1 MTPEEQKELDEKVR
15 KKIEDDKVEEA
26 GSCSAGII
34 YLGAIIYP
42 FVIIGLAGD
51 DFDFAAKIVI
61 GTWVITFCI
70 SCIISY
76 LIRKKN
82 LLKKDNL
89 RKKMVRYY
97 LLGFFVML
105 FTGSSLSI
113 FLGLFCYAVNLFLK

>member
-15 KKIEDDKVEEA
+15 KEIEDDKVEEA

-70 SCIISY
+70 SRIISY

-113 FLGLFCYAVNLFLK
+113 FLGLFYYAVNLFLK